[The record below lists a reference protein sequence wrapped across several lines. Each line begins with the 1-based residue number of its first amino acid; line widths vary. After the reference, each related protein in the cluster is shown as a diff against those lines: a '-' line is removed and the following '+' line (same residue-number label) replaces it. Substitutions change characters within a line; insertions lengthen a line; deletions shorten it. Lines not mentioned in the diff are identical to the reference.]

1 MRLRL
6 RIACA
11 PLLALALNGCGSADP
26 ELREGASAPEAGD
39 DARPRSRRAELDL
52 AQVVFALRG
61 REEEFAQCVA
71 DPHARGHVR
80 VRWKVTP
87 SGEARN
93 VRVLESTSSERDL
106 VDCVKTKVAE
116 LKFPRA
122 RRSTNAQWTFV
133 FGLERAV
140 AAREENESHR
150 LSRKSSK
157 RTGGAAS
164 EPGIAIDAESPGF
177 LEPSAIENV
186 VQSGFRLYAHCYRDG
201 LARHPRM
208 DGAVRLK
215 FVIAPEGSVEQV
227 VDLGSD
233 LPDQRVINCVAEGF
247 FALQFPK
254 PERGRVHVL
263 YRMLFEA
270 S

>member
-1 MRLRL
+1 MCFRT

-11 PLLALALNGCGSADP
+11 AALALALTACGSADP
-26 ELREGASAPEAGD
+26 EIREGASAPESD
-39 DARPRSRRAELDL
+39 PERRSRRAELDL

-61 REEEFAQCVA
+61 REQEFAQCVG
-71 DPHARGHVR
+71 DPQARGHVR

-87 SGEARN
+87 AGEARS
-93 VRVLESTSSERDL
+93 VRVLEATSPDREL
-106 VDCVKTKVAE
+106 ADCVKAKVAE
-116 LKFPRA
+116 LKFQRA
-122 RRSTNAQWTFV
+122 RRASNAHWTFV
-133 FGLERAV
+133 FGLERATNTT
-140 AAREENESHR
+140 EDFESR
-150 LSRKSSK
+150 GVRRKS
-157 RTGGAAS
+157 RTRGSGS
-164 EPGIAIDAESPGF
+164 EPGIAIDAASPGF

-186 VQSGFRLYAHCYRDG
+186 VESGFRLYAHCYRDG

-215 FVIAPEGSVEQV
+215 FVIAPEGSVEQI

-233 LPDQRVINCVAEGF
+233 LPDQRVIDCVAEGF
-247 FALQFPK
+247 FALRFPK